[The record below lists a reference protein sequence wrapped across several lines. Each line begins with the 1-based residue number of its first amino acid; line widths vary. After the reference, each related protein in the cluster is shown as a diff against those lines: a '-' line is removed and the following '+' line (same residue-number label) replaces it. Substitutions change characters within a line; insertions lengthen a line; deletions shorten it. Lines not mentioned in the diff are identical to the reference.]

1 MERSQSEQHDIPL
14 SSLFLQVSPEMMEKK
29 KQTNLASCTK
39 RFIGCARSYSQS
51 LPFRHSPPPG
61 KWRKSTMVIE
71 NWELQRVNPK
81 PDQSSGTCK
90 LNPRSWPARSGT
102 SDIPGENK
110 KGEC

>member
-1 MERSQSEQHDIPL
+1 
-14 SSLFLQVSPEMMEKK
+14 
-29 KQTNLASCTK
+29 
-39 RFIGCARSYSQS
+39 
-51 LPFRHSPPPG
+51 
-61 KWRKSTMVIE
+61 MVIE